1 MPVTSSV
8 DSLRSGGDRVTATQ
22 AHPTG
27 TVTFLFKDIEASTR
41 AWGQQVRAMSAGSAR
56 HDAIIAEAAAPNGV
70 HVFKTVGD
78 GYCCAS
84 LEREASIATEL

>member
-1 MPVTSSV
+1 M
-8 DSLRSGGDRVTATQ
+8 TATQ

-70 HVFKTVGD
+70 HVFKTMGD
-78 GYCCAS
+78 GYCFAS
-84 LEREASIATEL
+84 LRVTGIHRGGAARVR

>member
-1 MPVTSSV
+1 MI
-8 DSLRSGGDRVTATQ
+8 ATQ

-27 TVTFLFKDIEASTR
+27 TVTFLFTDIEGSTR
-41 AWGQQVRAMSAGSAR
+41 AWGQQGRAMSAGSAR

-70 HVFKTVGD
+70 HVFKTMGD

-84 LEREASIATEL
+84 LRVTGIHRGGAARVR

>member
-1 MPVTSSV
+1 MST
-8 DSLRSGGDRVTATQ
+8 TQ

-41 AWGQQVRAMSAGSAR
+41 AWGQQGRAMSAVSAR

-84 LEREASIATEL
+84 LERAAFIATEL

>member
-8 DSLRSGGDRVTATQ
+8 ECHRIRCLPREHNPGTSDGDSDLPVHGHQV
-22 AHPTG
+22 
-27 TVTFLFKDIEASTR
+27 STR
-41 AWGQQVRAMSAGSAR
+41 AWGQQGRAMSAGSAR
-56 HDAIIAEAAAPNGV
+56 HDAIIAEAAAPNRV

>member
-1 MPVTSSV
+1 
-8 DSLRSGGDRVTATQ
+8 
-22 AHPTG
+22 
-27 TVTFLFKDIEASTR
+27 
-41 AWGQQVRAMSAGSAR
+41 MSAGSAR
-56 HDAIIAEAAAPNGV
+56 HDAIIAEAAAPNRV

>member
-1 MPVTSSV
+1 M
-8 DSLRSGGDRVTATQ
+8 TATQ

-70 HVFKTVGD
+70 HVFKTMGD

-84 LEREASIATEL
+84 LERAAFIATEL